1 MNYLLAAAV
10 ESNQTLAAKD
20 ALSYGGGV
28 VLLGMATVFSVLT
41 IIWITLII
49 FKFFF
54 HDLKLNTKIKAES
67 HVEKTPDPAP
77 APAPASASS
86 DEEIIAVIAAAIAA
100 AESESANGTKFRV
113 VSFNRK

>member
-77 APAPASASS
+77 APASASS

>member
-10 ESNQTLAAKD
+10 ESNQTLTAKD

-28 VLLGMATVFSVLT
+28 VLLGMATVFAVLT

-67 HVEKTPDPAP
+67 HVEKTPDP

>member
-54 HDLKLNTKIKAES
+54 HDLKLNNKIKAES

-77 APAPASASS
+77 APASASS
-86 DEEIIAVIAAAIAA
+86 DEEIVAVIAAAIAA

>member
-10 ESNQTLAAKD
+10 ESNQALTAKD

-28 VLLGMATVFSVLT
+28 VLLGMATVFAVLT

-54 HDLKLNTKIKAES
+54 HDLKLNTKVKAES
-67 HVEKTPDPAP
+67 HVEKTPDP

>member
-28 VLLGMATVFSVLT
+28 VLLGMATVFAVLT

-77 APAPASASS
+77 APASASS
-86 DEEIIAVIAAAIAA
+86 DEEIVAVIAAAIAA

>member
-77 APAPASASS
+77 APASASS
-86 DEEIIAVIAAAIAA
+86 DEEIVAVIAAAIAA